1 MDEARRFLR
10 YVTPGLVFLT
20 ETLILLWFIESDVIY
35 KILKSFN
42 KESGV
47 GLVVATLLAS
57 GGVGF
62 MFSVF
67 HHWLHWRDHLAA
79 VDHRPFIDSLR
90 KRRIIRLWDRNSGDP
105 VPDTVTPNRF
115 EAWSIVTGLWHERLT
130 RENSL
135 IKGAD
140 PRSTS
145 LVDLVHSVGTARVAA
160 GAAWIFALLIL
171 SRTCV
176 LSTECWAVARF
187 IIGNILGAIF
197 VLLYQRAYTRTGE
210 ALERVVE
217 QILDD
222 ALTQEQKQSQK
233 AGPIDTFVRL

>member
-35 KILKSFN
+35 QILKSFN

-47 GLVVATLLAS
+47 GLIIATLLAS

-62 MFSVF
+62 LFSVI
-67 HHWLHWRDHLAA
+67 HHQLHWCDQIGA
-79 VDHRPFIDSLR
+79 VDHSSFVAALR
-90 KRRIIRLWDRNSGDP
+90 ERGIILLRDRNSGD
-105 VPDTVTPNRF
+105 VLADTVTPNRF

-130 RENSL
+130 RKNSL

-171 SRTCV
+171 WRTCV
-176 LSTECWAVARF
+176 LSTEGWAVARF
-187 IIGNILGAIF
+187 IVGNILAAVF

-210 ALERVVE
+210 ALERVIE

-222 ALTQEQKQSQK
+222 ALTQERSQMSV
-233 AGPIDTFVRL
+233 PIDTFVRL